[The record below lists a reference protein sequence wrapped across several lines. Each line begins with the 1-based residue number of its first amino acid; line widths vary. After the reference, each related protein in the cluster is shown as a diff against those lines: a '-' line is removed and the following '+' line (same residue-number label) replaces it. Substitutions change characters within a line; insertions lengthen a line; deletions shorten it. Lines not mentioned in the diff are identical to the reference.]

1 MPAPG
6 NGSPCFQIVLRF
18 CENVRRAENLRIQ
31 TIYRIGTNT
40 LVFTINDSSSI
51 SGRSNYLSAIDFSRK
66 KTGRAAAIGPVILTN
81 GAVVHRYES
90 LRVDEDIYTVALALA
105 QCERISIAEAIN
117 RLVRSSGS
125 LFVSPRFET
134 EIGDPCEFALV

>member
-66 KTGRAAAIGPVILTN
+66 KLDALQLGPVILTN

>member
-1 MPAPG
+1 M
-6 NGSPCFQIVLRF
+6 
-18 CENVRRAENLRIQ
+18 
-31 TIYRIGTNT
+31 T
-40 LVFTINDSSSI
+40 
-51 SGRSNYLSAIDFSRK
+51 
-66 KTGRAAAIGPVILTN
+66 
-81 GAVVHRYES
+81 

-105 QCERISIAEAIN
+105 QSERISIAEAIN

>member
-40 LVFTINDSSSI
+40 LVFTGNDSSSI
-51 SGRSNYLSAIDFSRK
+51 SGRLNYLSAIDISRK
-66 KTGRAAAIGPVILTN
+66 KLDALQLGPVILTN
-81 GAVVHRYES
+81 GAVVDRYES

>member
-1 MPAPG
+1 M
-6 NGSPCFQIVLRF
+6 IVPPF
-18 CENVRRAENLRIQ
+18 PV
-31 TIYRIGTNT
+31 
-40 LVFTINDSSSI
+40 
-51 SGRSNYLSAIDFSRK
+51 GRTTCQQSTSLEK
-66 KTGRAAAIGPVILTN
+66 KLDALQLGPVILTN

-105 QCERISIAEAIN
+105 QCERISIAEAII

>member
-6 NGSPCFQIVLRF
+6 SGSPCFQIVLRF

-40 LVFTINDSSSI
+40 LVFTGNDSSSI
-51 SGRSNYLSAIDFSRK
+51 SGRLNYLSAIDISRK
-66 KTGRAAAIGPVILTN
+66 KLDALQLGPVILTN
-81 GAVVHRYES
+81 GAVVDRYES

-105 QCERISIAEAIN
+105 QCERISIAKAII

>member
-66 KTGRAAAIGPVILTN
+66 KLDALQLGPVILTN
-81 GAVVHRYES
+81 GAVVDRYES

-105 QCERISIAEAIN
+105 QCERISIAKASI

>member
-6 NGSPCFQIVLRF
+6 NGSPRFQIVLRF

-66 KTGRAAAIGPVILTN
+66 KLDALQLGRVILTN
-81 GAVVHRYES
+81 GAVVDRYES

-105 QCERISIAEAIN
+105 QCERISIAKAII

>member
-51 SGRSNYLSAIDFSRK
+51 SGRSNYLSAIDISRK
-66 KTGRAAAIGPVILTN
+66 KLDALQLGPVILTN
-81 GAVVHRYES
+81 GAVVDRYES

-105 QCERISIAEAIN
+105 QCERISIAKAII